1 MKTNLPKGLIT
12 PLEAKK
18 LNQQFVKTRSKEL
31 NRIIGK
37 LDNKPNK
44 KDSLSSWFSLEE
56 LENYIAYVKEVGAK
70 KGIDINGLRVYFG
83 AYGKNMKNPAKN
95 NFSTVFFVPTTA
107 KKELIKKKTITAVS
121 TSSDI
126 EDIDGLNLG
135 GTGNPPSA
143 TYPQL

>member
-12 PLEAKK
+12 PLEAKR
-18 LNQQFVKTRSKEL
+18 LNQQFLKTRSKEL
-31 NRIIGK
+31 NKIIEK

-56 LENYIAYVKEVGAK
+56 LENYIAYVKEAGEK

-83 AYGKNMKNPAKN
+83 AYGKNIKNPAKN
-95 NFSTVFFVPTTA
+95 NFSTVFFVPTIL
-107 KKELIKKKTITAVS
+107 KKQVNQKSVTTVVS
-121 TSSDI
+121 DSSDV
-126 EDIDGLNLG
+126 EGIDGLNFG

-143 TYPQL
+143 SYPQL